1 MSSLVSA
8 VDTIYD
14 KLHNQSKFSAEASWC
29 LTMQILDKVVEELFV
44 PKEDVMT
51 SVILGDP
58 DSFCAHVLYA
68 CFQTHDI
75 MADYVE
81 HQFENH
87 PSVSAE
93 FIRFL
98 ATNSGSDR
106 VEVLEAKVAEQ
117 KICLK
122 AATEKAEKAMAKADT
137 ATNKAA
143 DANRDLATA
152 IRRIKALEDRPRN
165 G

>member
-1 MSSLVSA
+1 
-8 VDTIYD
+8 
-14 KLHNQSKFSAEASWC
+14 
-29 LTMQILDKVVEELFV
+29 
-44 PKEDVMT
+44 
-51 SVILGDP
+51 
-58 DSFCAHVLYA
+58 
-68 CFQTHDI
+68 
-75 MADYVE
+75 MAGYVE

-87 PSVSAE
+87 PSVLAE

-98 ATNSGSDR
+98 ATNSGSER

-122 AATEKAEKAMAKADT
+122 AATEKAEKVMAKADT
-137 ATNKAA
+137 ATSKAVG
-143 DANRDLATA
+143 ANRDLTAA